1 MNPLHDHVLDR
12 LDAYLDGTLS
22 PADEAE
28 VRRHCRAC
36 ETCRAAF
43 ESLRGVPGKPGPGAD
58 RRSSPSHP
66 GGRGRRFWRSFWMT
80 WAAAAVVLGG
90 VSVYYSTLKPTPY
103 DLRVLGQSSWL
114 PGSDAALHLR
124 VLRHDGGAEPDVPVT
139 VELAR
144 QGAGDN
150 PRVQLA
156 SVKTGAHG
164 EAVPRFR
171 LPDWPDGSYR
181 LEVTASPRGAR
192 SPETATRTIVMRHS
206 WRLLASTDKPVY
218 QPGQVIRHARA
229 GAAAAR
235 SEAGRRPGHELLP
248 DRPARQR
255 RLPRRQADQPV
266 RHRLGRLPDRRRGH
280 RGQLPGR
287 VPRRRY
293 HGRRDGRGP
302 ALRPAAVQGRD
313 FARSALLP
321 ARPADQ
327 GAQCRPITSSAS
339 RSRAARSRSRS
350 RRPTSRRGRSRRSG
364 SAPTPR
370 ARPRSS

>member
-1 MNPLHDHVLDR
+1 MNPLHEHVLDR

-22 PADEAE
+22 PADAAE

-43 ESLRGVPGKPGPGAD
+43 ESLSGVPGKPGPGMD
-58 RRSSPSHP
+58 RRSSSPAHP

-80 WAAAAVVLGG
+80 WAAAVVVLGG
-90 VSVYYSTLKPTPY
+90 VSLYYATITPTPY

-139 VELAR
+139 VELAGPTR
-144 QGAGDN
+144 RGAGRPSRATRQPED
-150 PRVQLA
+150 RRA
-156 SVKTGAHG
+156 RRGRA
-164 EAVPRFR
+164 AVPPPR
-171 LPDWPDGSYR
+171 LARRLVSARGHRQPARGGPPRDRHADDHHAAFLAADGQHRQADLPAGTSH
-181 LEVTASPRGAR
+181 P
-192 SPETATRTIVMRHS
+192 
-206 WRLLASTDKPVY
+206 
-218 QPGQVIRHARA
+218 HARA

-235 SEAGRRPGHELLP
+235 PQAGRRPGHDLLP

-255 RLPRRQADQPV
+255 RLPRREADQPV

-293 HGRRDGRGP
+293 DGR
-302 ALRPAAVQGRD
+302 
-313 FARSALLP
+313 
-321 ARPADQ
+321 
-327 GAQCRPITSSAS
+327 T
-339 RSRAARSRSRS
+339 
-350 RRPTSRRGRSRRSG
+350 
-364 SAPTPR
+364 
-370 ARPRSS
+370 